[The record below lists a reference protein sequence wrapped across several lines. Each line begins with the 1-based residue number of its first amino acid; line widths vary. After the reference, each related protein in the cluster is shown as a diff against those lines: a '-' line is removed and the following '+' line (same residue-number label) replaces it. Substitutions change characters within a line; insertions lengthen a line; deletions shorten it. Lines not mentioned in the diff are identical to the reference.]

1 MKQGLDSAD
10 VARILKR
17 LDKIEESLSAIKTL
31 LNKVVDDRESYV
43 VNGNGNVSRERVMA
57 LILGENL
64 MRKNEARR
72 KKIIKASRYKM
83 VKGLDEHKQIE
94 INVERE
100 LL

>member
-31 LNKVVDDRESYV
+31 LNKVVDDRESSV
-43 VNGNGNVSRERVMA
+43 VNGNVSRERVMA

>member
-1 MKQGLDSAD
+1 
-10 VARILKR
+10 
-17 LDKIEESLSAIKTL
+17 
-31 LNKVVDDRESYV
+31 
-43 VNGNGNVSRERVMA
+43 
-57 LILGENL
+57 

-94 INVERE
+94 INVKRE

>member
-31 LNKVVDDRESYV
+31 LNKVADNGESSV
-43 VNGNGNVSRERVMA
+43 VNGGNVSRERVMA
-57 LILGENL
+57 LILGEKL

-72 KKIIKASRYKM
+72 KKIIKTSRYKM

-94 INVERE
+94 INVKRE

>member
-31 LNKVVDDRESYV
+31 LNKVVDDRESSV
-43 VNGNGNVSRERVMA
+43 VNGNVSRERVMA

-94 INVERE
+94 INVKRE

>member
-10 VARILKR
+10 VARILMR

-31 LNKVVDDRESYV
+31 LNKVVDDRESSV
-43 VNGNGNVSRERVMA
+43 VNGNVSRERVMA